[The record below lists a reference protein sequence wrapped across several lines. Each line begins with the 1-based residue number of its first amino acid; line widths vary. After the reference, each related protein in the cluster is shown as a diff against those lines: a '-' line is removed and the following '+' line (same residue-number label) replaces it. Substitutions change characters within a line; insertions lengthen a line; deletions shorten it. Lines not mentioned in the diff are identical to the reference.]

1 MVLYT
6 PLAGAWLS
14 MAESIQRI
22 LVRRALSGQNS
33 QAPEQ
38 IIAWLEAVANVWN
51 QNPTPFEWGGARAAR
66 RERSRK
72 RRSALG
78 GSGACVRCAFRP
90 KLNFSSKNGITHAN

>member
-1 MVLYT
+1 
-6 PLAGAWLS
+6 

-22 LVRRALSGQNS
+22 LVRRALSGQNP

-66 RERSRK
+66 RERNRQ

-78 GSGACVRCAFRP
+78 GSGACVRRAFRP
-90 KLNFSSKNGITHAN
+90 KLNLVQKWHHAHQLTH